1 MNTMT
6 TRRLTCASVVAV
18 VGLLAGCATPPAP
31 DPTAEVPY
39 CHKTNKGR
47 VIACTA
53 APVPSLNADAQAKQF
68 AADPNA
74 LTVYVV
80 RRNWS
85 DGRNFV
91 KVQVDD
97 GAAVETLPDTMV
109 RYRLKPGSHSIA
121 FEAEGQRSV
130 LNVAGKASEVRF
142 VRIDGVVWAWKSTF
156 SWATE
161 SEDSIR
167 KRALKARLIADVTAP

>member
-1 MNTMT
+1 MNSTPL
-6 TRRLTCASVVAV
+6 RLLLAFTVV
-18 VGLLAGCATPPAP
+18 VGLAGCATSPPP
-31 DPTAEVPY
+31 DPAAQVPY

>member
-1 MNTMT
+1 MT
-6 TRRLTCASVVAV
+6 TSRLRCASVVAV

-53 APVPSLNADAQAKQF
+53 APVPSLNANAQAKQF

-97 GAAVETLPDTMV
+97 GAPVETLPDTMV

>member
-1 MNTMT
+1 
-6 TRRLTCASVVAV
+6 
-18 VGLLAGCATPPAP
+18 
-31 DPTAEVPY
+31 
-39 CHKTNKGR
+39 
-47 VIACTA
+47 VIACTGCPGA
-53 APVPSLNADAQAKQF
+53 EPERGCRGQALR
-68 AADPNA
+68 ADPNA

-80 RRNWS
+80 RRNWG

>member
-1 MNTMT
+1 
-6 TRRLTCASVVAV
+6 VVAV

-47 VIACTA
+47 VIACT
-53 APVPSLNADAQAKQF
+53 
-68 AADPNA
+68 

>member
-1 MNTMT
+1 MT
-6 TRRLTCASVVAV
+6 
-18 VGLLAGCATPPAP
+18 
-31 DPTAEVPY
+31 E
-39 CHKTNKGR
+39 
-47 VIACTA
+47 
-53 APVPSLNADAQAKQF
+53 
-68 AADPNA
+68 
-74 LTVYVV
+74 
-80 RRNWS
+80 
-85 DGRNFV
+85 
-91 KVQVDD
+91 
-97 GAAVETLPDTMV
+97 VETLPDTMV

-130 LNVAGKASEVRF
+130 LNVAGKANEVRF